1 MVQMVSRTSEYGWSY
16 YGFFLTI
23 LICLNLAV
31 INMLPLPALDGGR
44 IIFRPVY
51 DDYREKKSAK
61 KSRGTVHIIGLVL
74 LMGLMIYVTKNDIFR
89 LIG

>member
-16 YGFFLTI
+16 YGFLTI

-44 IIFRPVY
+44 IIFVLFTMITGRKVSE
-51 DDYREKKSAK
+51 RVE
-61 KSRGTVHIIGLVL
+61 GTVHIIGLVL

>member
-1 MVQMVSRTSEYGWSY
+1 MEHDEKYVYGWSY
-16 YGFFLTI
+16 YGFLTI

-44 IIFRPVY
+44 IIFVLFTMITGRKVSE
-51 DDYREKKSAK
+51 RVE
-61 KSRGTVHIIGLVL
+61 GTVHIIGLVL